1 MGQSSLVCLSASGHC
16 AYRQDLFI
24 AVPLPRG
31 SCGIDKVPACLC
43 DHPAEPGICQLNI
56 IHMKDKIGFWFALMI
71 SVIICSCTG
80 EQTDQQKQE
89 DNLMGIWLCTESPN
103 GYKDCY
109 YTFLNDGKMIRDY
122 DPSTSATAI
131 YTFNADAK
139 TLTSTLADSQET
151 YQDVL
156 LTSSNMQLV
165 GGGFDAA
172 SWKFQKVK
180 SVSFPELKVEEKE
193 IIVKVGETK
202 KLNIS
207 GMGIR
212 LNSIGYQ
219 AKDRFIADTRNDYVV
234 KEDNE
239 TASITGQY
247 VGKCKL
253 SISSKNGSIDIPV
266 TVEPNYPLWEHR
278 YFIDTMQYITLESI
292 SEKIGLEY
300 TTKIN
305 GTHYLFDN
313 ISDDIISL
321 TCKVNN
327 GTIYINLALPKGK
340 IDFIDKSL
348 KEYGDSHNMTERYSM
363 VGFFHNNSVVNLST
377 NKVLAYST
385 FLEEYEIVQFNCDD
399 VIILQI
405 SKSGR

>member
-1 MGQSSLVCLSASGHC
+1 MTT
-16 AYRQDLFI
+16 
-24 AVPLPRG
+24 
-31 SCGIDKVPACLC
+31 
-43 DHPAEPGICQLNI
+43 PAESGICQLNI

-151 YQDVL
+151 YQVVL

-172 SWKFQKVK
+172 SWKFQKVN
-180 SVSFPELKVEEKE
+180 SVSFPELKVEDKE
-193 IIVKVGETK
+193 ITIKVGETK

-207 GMGIR
+207 GIGIQ
-212 LNSIGYQ
+212 LGSMGYQ
-219 AKDRFIADTRNDYVV
+219 AKEGFIDDTESNYVV
-234 KEDNE
+234 LVDDN
-239 TASITGQY
+239 AMNITGQF

-253 SISSKNGSIDIPV
+253 YIGSKNGSIDIPV
-266 TVEPNYPLWEHR
+266 TVEPNFPLWEHR
-278 YFIDTMQYITLESI
+278 FIIDKVKTFDIEAELGDNGYSSKKVDGSGDIYYYFE
-292 SEKIGLEY
+292 G
-300 TTKIN
+300 
-305 GTHYLFDN
+305 
-313 ISDDIISL
+313 ISDVVSSL
-321 TCKVNN
+321 KVSYGYNRHMTF
-327 GTIYINLALPKGK
+327 TIPLNQK
-340 IDFIDKSL
+340 DRVEKSL
-348 KEYGDSHNMTERYSM
+348 QEYGDYFNYKENIRVY
-363 VGFFHNNSVVNLST
+363 
-377 NKVLAYST
+377 YT
-385 FLEEYEIVQFNCDD
+385 FLQEWTLGLYSYSDHLEVHVQKD
-399 VIILQI
+399 
-405 SKSGR
+405 GYR

>member
-151 YQDVL
+151 YQVVL

-172 SWKFQKVK
+172 SWKFQKVN
-180 SVSFPELKVEEKE
+180 SVSFPELKVEDKE
-193 IIVKVGETK
+193 ITIKVGETK

-207 GMGIR
+207 GIGIQ
-212 LNSIGYQ
+212 LGSMGYQ
-219 AKDRFIADTRNDYVV
+219 AKEGFIDDTESNYVV
-234 KEDNE
+234 LVDDN
-239 TASITGQY
+239 AMNITGQF

-253 SISSKNGSIDIPV
+253 YIGSKNGSIDIPV
-266 TVEPNYPLWEHR
+266 TVEPNFPLWEHR
-278 YFIDTMQYITLESI
+278 FIIDKVKTFDIEAELGDNGYSSKKVDGSGDIYYYFE
-292 SEKIGLEY
+292 G
-300 TTKIN
+300 
-305 GTHYLFDN
+305 
-313 ISDDIISL
+313 ISDVVSSL
-321 TCKVNN
+321 KVSYGYNRHMTF
-327 GTIYINLALPKGK
+327 TIPLNQK
-340 IDFIDKSL
+340 DRVEKSL
-348 KEYGDSHNMTERYSM
+348 QEYGDYFNYKENIRVY
-363 VGFFHNNSVVNLST
+363 
-377 NKVLAYST
+377 YT
-385 FLEEYEIVQFNCDD
+385 FLQEWTLGLYSYSDHLEVHVQKD
-399 VIILQI
+399 
-405 SKSGR
+405 GYR

>member
-1 MGQSSLVCLSASGHC
+1 
-16 AYRQDLFI
+16 
-24 AVPLPRG
+24 
-31 SCGIDKVPACLC
+31 
-43 DHPAEPGICQLNI
+43 
-56 IHMKDKIGFWFALMI
+56 
-71 SVIICSCTG
+71 
-80 EQTDQQKQE
+80 
-89 DNLMGIWLCTESPN
+89 
-103 GYKDCY
+103 
-109 YTFLNDGKMIRDY
+109 
-122 DPSTSATAI
+122 
-131 YTFNADAK
+131 
-139 TLTSTLADSQET
+139 
-151 YQDVL
+151 
-156 LTSSNMQLV
+156 
-165 GGGFDAA
+165 
-172 SWKFQKVK
+172 
-180 SVSFPELKVEEKE
+180 
-193 IIVKVGETK
+193 
-202 KLNIS
+202 
-207 GMGIR
+207 MGIR

-219 AKDRFIADTRNDYVV
+219 AKDGFIADTRNDYVV

-300 TTKIN
+300 TTKIY

-399 VIILQI
+399 VIILEI